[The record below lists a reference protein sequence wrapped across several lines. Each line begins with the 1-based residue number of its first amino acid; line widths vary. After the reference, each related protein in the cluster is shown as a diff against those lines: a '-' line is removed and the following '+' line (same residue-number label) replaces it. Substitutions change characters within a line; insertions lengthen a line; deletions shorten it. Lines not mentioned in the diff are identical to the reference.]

1 MPVLDFVLES
11 LAGILYPAKS
21 PRWARA
27 QKIAAV
33 LGAIALL
40 LFVVAFIVGRFEA
53 ASFMAKPLG
62 FLGGIALLGY
72 LAIGVVCA
80 IAHEKTGPS

>member
-1 MPVLDFVLES
+1 MPVLDFILES

-21 PRWARA
+21 RRWARA
-27 QKIAAV
+27 QKVAAI

-40 LFVVAFIVGRFEA
+40 LFAVAFIVGRFEA
-53 ASFMAKPLG
+53 ASAIAKPLG
-62 FLGGIALLGY
+62 FLGGIALFGY

-80 IAHEKTGPS
+80 IAHERTGPS